1 MYIWSLIVCALT
13 FVVKPLAF
21 SPAVQ
26 YLTEEGKRTKKQ
38 LSKTFKEFLKFRQQ
52 FKEDK
57 KMVEKTYFATDRDGD
72 DEYDDISDRDSSN
85 ANNLRSASEYK
96 LFGGGAGGV
105 FYV

>member
-1 MYIWSLIVCALT
+1 
-13 FVVKPLAF
+13 
-21 SPAVQ
+21 
-26 YLTEEGKRTKKQ
+26 
-38 LSKTFKEFLKFRQQ
+38 
-52 FKEDK
+52 
-57 KMVEKTYFATDRDGD
+57 MVEKTYFATDRDGD